1 MTAASVKEAIDALR
15 GTPFLLAIV
24 ILNALVIVSMALT
37 LYYVANAIERR
48 DALIRTCLERTT

>member
-24 ILNALVIVSMALT
+24 ILNVLVIASMAMT
-37 LYYVANAIERR
+37 LHYVSDGIERR
-48 DALIRTCLERTT
+48 DALIKSCLERTT